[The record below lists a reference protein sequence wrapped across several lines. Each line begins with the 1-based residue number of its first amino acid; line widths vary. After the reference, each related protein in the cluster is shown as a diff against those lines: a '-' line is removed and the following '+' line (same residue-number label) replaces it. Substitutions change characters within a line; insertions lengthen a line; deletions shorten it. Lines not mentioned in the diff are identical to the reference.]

1 MIHTDDNAHRD
12 DALSKSLF
20 SYGED
25 YASYVYGN
33 VFVAVINA
41 TADGSVLRQ
50 NLNQMS
56 IDAKTSGTKWQILS
70 IRESTFTTDAEQ
82 VNKILESL
90 LPSAAEKAGIDLVLS
105 AAECNYARTDA
116 VRKGQATEK
125 NGVIYMI
132 CGSAAE
138 KNAVENAEGFA
149 VTSDSYNALY
159 VSVSATADA
168 LSVRTYNVLADGTV
182 EEIDSISR
190 THFVCEEGTHI
201 YRYGQ
206 DPNGDLICEYCDHT
220 RSLDNYVGILAM
232 SDFYMYYVGG
242 GFYRGW
248 VTYGGSTYFFDRS
261 MFVAV
266 DGVQVIDGNTFVF
279 KDYVLVEG
287 AWIEEDGVRKLL
299 WGKDTLKSTWHE
311 QAGVTYYFLEDGAMA
326 TGSVEIESVNENG
339 ETVVEVYLFDENG
352 ALIGK
357 Q

>member
-1 MIHTDDNAHRD
+1 
-12 DALSKSLF
+12 
-20 SYGED
+20 
-25 YASYVYGN
+25 
-33 VFVAVINA
+33 
-41 TADGSVLRQ
+41 
-50 NLNQMS
+50 MS
-56 IDAKTSGTKWQILS
+56 MDAKTSGTKWQILS

-190 THFVCEEGTHI
+190 THFVCGEGTHI

-279 KDYVLVEG
+279 KDFVLVEG

-299 WGKDTLKSTWHE
+299 WGKDTLKNTWHE